1 MYFVYILLS
10 TKDGKLYIGCTKDL
24 NKRLLEHNSGEVVS
38 TKLRYPLKLI
48 YYECMTN
55 KKDAFAREQWLKTG
69 WGRNQ
74 IEKTLSNF
82 FKEQGKI

>member
-1 MYFVYILLS
+1 
-10 TKDGKLYIGCTKDL
+10 
-24 NKRLLEHNSGEVVS
+24 
-38 TKLRYPLKLI
+38 
-48 YYECMTN
+48 MTN